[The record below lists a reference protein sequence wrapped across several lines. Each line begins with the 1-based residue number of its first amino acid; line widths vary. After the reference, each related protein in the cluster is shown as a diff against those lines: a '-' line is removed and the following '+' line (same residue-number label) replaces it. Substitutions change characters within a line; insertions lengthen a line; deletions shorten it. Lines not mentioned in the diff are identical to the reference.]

1 MQDSVF
7 FTILIGVSVF
17 VLGQFI
23 LKLVLE
29 PIVSFKESLG
39 NLSAFCLRYRAKIT
53 KANASLEL
61 QNELKVLI
69 STILSKS
76 QSIPFYSAF
85 AKVLGLPSQTSII
98 ESCRILNGISYEMV
112 KETSQHQG
120 KLQGSIQILTDLQRV
135 SELLRVRLD
144 YHEL

>member
-1 MQDSVF
+1 M
-7 FTILIGVSVF
+7 
-17 VLGQFI
+17 GQFI

-53 KANASLEL
+53 NANASLEL

-69 STILSKS
+69 STIISKS
-76 QSIPFYSAF
+76 QSIPFYSVF
-85 AKVLGLPSQTSII
+85 ARVIGLPSETSII
-98 ESCRILNGISYEMV
+98 ESCRLLNGISYEMV

-120 KLQGSIQILTDLQRV
+120 NLQGPLLILTDLQKV
-135 SELLRVRLD
+135 SELLKVRLD
-144 YHEL
+144 YSEL

>member
-1 MQDSVF
+1 MKDSAF
-7 FTILIGVSVF
+7 FTILVGVAVF

-39 NLSAFCLRYRAKIT
+39 NLSAFFLRYRAKIT
-53 KANASLEL
+53 NVSASPEL
-61 QNELKVLI
+61 QSELKVLI

-76 QSIPFYSAF
+76 QSIPFYAVF
-85 AKVLGLPSQTSII
+85 ARVLSLPSEASII
-98 ESCRILNGISYEMV
+98 ESCRLLNGISYEMV

-120 KLQGSIQILTDLQRV
+120 SLEGPVQILTDLQKV
-135 SELLRVRLD
+135 SDLLKVRLD
-144 YHEL
+144 YSEL